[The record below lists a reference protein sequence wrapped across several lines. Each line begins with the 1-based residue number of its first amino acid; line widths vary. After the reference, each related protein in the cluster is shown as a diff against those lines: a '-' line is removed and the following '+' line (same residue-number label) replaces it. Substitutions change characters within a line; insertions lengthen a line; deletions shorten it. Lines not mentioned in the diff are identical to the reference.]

1 MGLWSWRFAGT
12 IAVMFDLPPK
22 AKAILKKLPFII
34 LVLLVVGVIAWFV
47 AVRPTLAYFEKKRF
61 EAAYADLVKLSE
73 EIQAKIGPASEVS
86 IDNSCGRAHQKTSYG
101 PLMCDVGI
109 NHTFSNTS
117 PEEATKNMNTL
128 AELFEGELR
137 KGNLFQGNESGLP
150 HKNIFEIRENGR
162 TGQIFNQSINKYGGL
177 QCTATYKHEV
187 NNNQPFF
194 YVFYSCGSSSL
205 VQHYPMRN

>member
-1 MGLWSWRFAGT
+1 
-12 IAVMFDLPPK
+12 MFDLPPK

-86 IDNSCGRAHQKTSYG
+86 EFKSCGRAHMKTSAG
-101 PLMCDVGI
+101 PLICNVGKEHKYTGIVPDV
-109 NHTFSNTS
+109 
-117 PEEATKNMNTL
+117 ATENMNTL
-128 AELFEGELR
+128 AELFEGDVR
-137 KGNLFQGNESGLP
+137 KGNLFQGNDSGLP

-162 TGQIFNQSINKYGGL
+162 TGQIFNQEITPYSGL
-177 QCTATYKHEV
+177 GCTASYKHDIKDNV
-187 NNNQPFF
+187 PTF
-194 YVFYSCGSSSL
+194 YVSYLCYKTSVSE
-205 VQHYPMRN
+205 HYPLEN